1 MTTPVT
7 TTDDTFADPPRA
19 ERDPRRRNATAHG
32 RRGPPVTPAP
42 AVAQPVARP
51 ARRSGLGAAGAAC
64 SAGRHRPALPVG
76 LGRSGWANAFYS
88 AAVQAGTAELEGVLL
103 RLLRRRQLHHRR
115 QAAGRRCGSWRSRRA
130 SSASTRGASSCR
142 RRSRAS
148 PRSACSTSRCGAGSA
163 RPPACSPAL
172 VLALT
177 PVATLMFRFN
187 NPDALL
193 VLLLTLGAYAVDPR
207 ARERPA
213 AAGSCWPASL
223 VGFGFITKMLQAFLV
238 VPAFALVYLHRRADE
253 PAAPAVGSSRWPAV
267 ALLVSAGWWVAI
279 VQLWPAA
286 SRPYIGGSQT
296 NSVLELIFGY
306 NGFGPPHRQRDRQ
319 RRARRRAAR
328 PAAWGSD
335 RLGPPV
341 HVELGRPDRL
351 AAAGRARRSASRCS
365 WLTLPR
371 AAHRPHPRRRAAVG
385 RLRCSSPRSSSASRR
400 ASSTSTT
407 RSPWRRRSARSSASA
422 RPRSGRGARRS
433 PGDCAFRGII
443 AATAFWSFVLLDR
456 SPTWHPWLRP
466 VVLVGGLATAALLI
480 VGGRLGRRT
489 ALALA
494 GAGCVLAMAGPALYS
509 LQTAATA
516 HSGSLPSA
524 GPTVAG
530 GANGRFAPGG
540 GRGVTAFGSGAPGGA
555 NGAGG
560 SNAPSGSNAAGGSH
574 GTGGT
579 GGTGG
584 APPSFNGAPQGTANG
599 GPGGAGVG
607 TAGSAGF
614 GAAGGAGGLLNAS
627 RPSAALVR
635 LLEQN
640 AGRFRWV
647 AATVGAQSAA
657 GYQLAT
663 DDPVMSLG
671 GFNGSDPYPTLARV
685 RGAGRRREGALL
697 HRRRHERIGCC
708 PRHRRRERRHGAQ
721 RHGPCGNR
729 RPGVERQH
737 LDERHLD
744 VGRGSFHLANG
755 RRDRRLRPDQPYQL
769 ELLEDKEDTVSDLR
783 DEPLTTCAG
792 SAADNLSPEPPRRAA
807 RRRRTRPRT
816 DARSRLLRRPRPPA
830 PRRA

>member
-19 ERDPRRRNATAHG
+19 ERDPATATHPTAGAG
-32 RRGPPVTPAP
+32 RPSRLRRLWRSLWRGRPEDPAW
-42 AVAQPVARP
+42 ARP
-51 ARRSGLGAAGAAC
+51 ALLALLAATVV
-64 SAGRHRPALPVG
+64 LYLIG

-88 AAVQAGTAELEGVLL
+88 AAVQAGAHSWKAFFFGSSDAASFITVDKPPASLWVMEISARLFGVNSWSILVPQALEGVATVGVLYVSVRRWFGPLAGLL
-103 RLLRRRQLHHRR
+103 
-115 QAAGRRCGSWRSRRA
+115 AGVA
-130 SSASTRGASSCR
+130 
-142 RRSRAS
+142 
-148 PRSACSTSRCGAGSA
+148 
-163 RPPACSPAL
+163 
-172 VLALT
+172 LALT

-193 VLLLTLGAYAVDPR
+193 VLLLTLGAWAVTR
-207 ARERPA
+207 AIEKADGRWLVLA
-213 AAGSCWPASL
+213 ATF
-223 VGFGFITKMLQAFLV
+223 VGMGFTTKMLQALLV
-238 VPAFALVYLHRRADE
+238 VPAFALAYGI
-253 PAAPAVGSSRWPAV
+253 AAPTSPLRRLRQLAVAAV
-267 ALLVSAGWWVAI
+267 ALLVSGGWWVAI

-296 NSVLELIFGY
+296 NSVVELIFGY
-306 NGFGPPHRQRDRQ
+306 NGLGRITGNETGSVVPGGAGQ
-319 RRARRRAAR
+319 AG
-328 PAAWGSD
+328 AWGSTGWD
-335 RLGPPV
+335 RMFTSSWGGQIAWLLPAALLFGGALLWLTRRAP
-341 HVELGRPDRL
+341 RTDRTRAAVLLWGGSLFVTAVVFSFAQGIIHEYYAVAL
-351 AAAGRARRSASRCS
+351 APAIGALVGIGATTLWARRSKIA
-365 WLTLPR
+365 W
-371 AAHRPHPRRRAAVG
+371 
-385 RLRCSSPRSSSASRR
+385 RLCLS
-400 ASSTSTT
+400 
-407 RSPWRRRSARSSASA
+407 
-422 RPRSGRGARRS
+422 
-433 PGDCAFRGII
+433 GII

-524 GPTVAG
+524 GPTVADG
-530 GANGRFAPGG
+530 TNGRFAPGV
-540 GRGVTAFGSGAPGGA
+540 GRGVTAFGSGAPGGP

-574 GTGGT
+574 GTGGA

-607 TAGSAGF
+607 TAGGAGF
-614 GAAGGAGGLLNAS
+614 GAAGGGAGGLLNAS

-671 GFNGSDPYPTLARV
+671 GFNGSDPYPTLAEFEALV
-685 RGAGRRREGALL
+685 GAGKVHYFIAGGTSGSGAV
-697 HRRRHERIGCC
+697 RATG
-708 PRHRRRERRHGAQ
+708 GANDGTAPSAT
-721 RHGPCGNR
+721 GPAGT
-729 RPGVERQH
+729 GGQASSGSTSMSAISTWVEAHFTWQT
-737 LDERHLD
+737 
-744 VGRGSFHLANG
+744 VGGIAV
-755 RRDRRLRPDQPYQL
+755 Y
-769 ELLEDKEDTVSDLR
+769 DL
-783 DEPLTTCAG
+783 T
-792 SAADNLSPEPPRRAA
+792 SP
-807 RRRRTRPRT
+807 T
-816 DARSRLLRRPRPPA
+816 SSSS
-830 PRRA
+830 